1 LQLVKIAPV
10 ISNDMAARVKI
21 DFFISVGFG
30 R

>member
-1 LQLVKIAPV
+1 VKSAPV

-30 R
+30 S